1 MNGRNP
7 HRANGAGFF
16 HYLLNSNSESESRQ
30 DDDHDQENKENQHR
44 SNRFVSSAIV
54 SSNFTQGSS
63 LLYFRNTISYACY
76 MKELRR

>member
-7 HRANGAGFF
+7 HRANGAVFF

-30 DDDHDQENKENQHR
+30 DDDQENKENQHR
-44 SNRFVSSAIV
+44 SNRSAIV

-63 LLYFRNTISYACY
+63 LLYFRNTISYVCY